1 MPSSGVGTE
10 ILEKPTTAHGA
21 AAMEITVSKFDL
33 LKELTATQGVV
44 ERKTTIPILSNFLFE
59 ATGDKLTITA
69 TDLDLSLRTSCPA
82 KVKKEGSCTVPAR
95 KLYEY
100 VKLLSD
106 GDISINLRENH
117 WVQIR
122 SGRSNTKMVG
132 MARANFPAVPNFPA
146 SGAIKLPA
154 QVVRTMIAKTIFAIS
169 NEESRYTLNGA
180 LMVLKPESITMV
192 ATDGHRLAHIE
203 RNQGKFS
210 VSGEMKT
217 LIPKKAMAELNTLVN
232 STDVEEIEF
241 NRDESLLFFRVGNR
255 LLTSRQLTG
264 QFPNYEAVLPRDN
277 NKAVVLSCED
287 LSVAIQRVAQF
298 ADERSGAI
306 RLKLEKNELKIS
318 SSSTEAGESEDSIET
333 TYNADPLVMGFNS
346 NYLLDFLKAA
356 GSGEVRLELKDPQS
370 AGQLR
375 PEGSDD
381 GYKYRYIIM
390 PMRI

>member
-1 MPSSGVGTE
+1 
-10 ILEKPTTAHGA
+10 
-21 AAMEITVSKFDL
+21 MEITVTKSDL

-59 ATGDKLTITA
+59 AAGDRLTITA

-82 KVKKEGSCTVPAR
+82 KVKKEGACTIPAR
-95 KLYEY
+95 KLYDY
-100 VKLLSD
+100 VRLLPEGEISIKLL
-106 GDISINLRENH
+106 ENH

-132 MARANFPAVPNFPA
+132 MARANFPAMPNFPTV
-146 SGAIKLPA
+146 GAVNLPA
-154 QVVRTMIAKTIFAIS
+154 GVLRTMIAKTIFAIS
-169 NEESRYTLNGA
+169 SEESRYTLNGA
-180 LMVLKPESITMV
+180 LMVLKPESITIV

-203 RNQGKFS
+203 KNGS
-210 VSGEMKT
+210 EYGVSGEMKT
-217 LIPKKAMAELNTLVN
+217 LVPKKAMHELAALLNN
-232 STDVEEIEF
+232 SDVDEIEF
-241 NRDESLLFFRVGNR
+241 AKDESTLFFRIGPR

-277 NKAVVLSCED
+277 NKAVVVRCD
-287 LSVAIQRVAQF
+287 DIAGAIQRVAQF

-306 RLKLEKNELKIS
+306 RLKLDKDEIRVS

-333 TYNADPLVMGFNS
+333 AYKADPLVIGFNS
-346 NYLLDFLKAA
+346 QYLLDFFKAA
-356 GSGEVRLELKDPQS
+356 NTGEIRLEFKDPQS

-375 PEGSDD
+375 PEADSGDD
-381 GYKYRYIIM
+381 QYKYRYIVM